1 MEEPIS
7 LRERIER
14 YVDACPPAISGQR
27 GHDQTFRVA
36 CILVQGFDLS
46 PEDAFFFLARYN
58 QRCEPP
64 WAERELWHKLRDADR
79 VPERKPR
86 GYLLYGGAKLHEPV
100 SCPPVRKNSFE
111 PVPAVPA
118 TAVTDAFRRVSFPKS
133 PSLNRQLAER
143 EISILRQAS
152 AEHDPIILT
161 ALSLFNATVAD
172 YTIYGNTTNS

>member
-1 MEEPIS
+1 MP

-14 YVDACPPAISGQR
+14 YIDACPPAISGQR

-46 PEDAFFFLARYN
+46 PEDAFSFLARYN

-64 WAERELWHKLRDADR
+64 WKEKELNHKLRDADR
-79 VPERKPR
+79 VSGNKPR
-86 GYLLYGGAKLHEPV
+86 GYLLQDEPE
-100 SCPPVRKNSFE
+100 SDGTESE

-118 TAVTDAFRRVSFPKS
+118 TAITDAFRRVSFPTS

-143 EISILRQAS
+143 EISILRQAG
-152 AEHDPIILT
+152 AEHDPIILA
-161 ALSLFNATVAD
+161 ALSLFNATVGD
-172 YTIYGNTTNS
+172 YSERPLRQTELNL